1 MSASFPLLLAAVVRR
16 SEPFDAQFWKKI
28 AGQSAILRSS
38 SFAARQISYRILN
51 CKS

>member
-1 MSASFPLLLAAVVRR
+1 MSASFPLLLAAVVRS
-16 SEPFDAQFWKKI
+16 SEPFDAQFWKKNRWPI
-28 AGQSAILRSS
+28 GVSS